1 MSGPQIQHY
10 RNNCIGCNACVQHA
24 PQTWFMSPKD
34 GKAVLKNARGKSN
47 VFISDLADENV
58 AANQK
63 AAQSCPTRV
72 IKILNT

>member
-1 MSGPQIQHY
+1 MPRRKIQHY

-24 PQTWFMSPKD
+24 PQTWCMSSKD
-34 GKAVLKNARGKSN
+34 GKAVLRNAKGKAN

-63 AAQSCPTRV
+63 AAQSCPTRI
-72 IKILNT
+72 IKILNA